1 MLQFTASDIQSW
13 DRFYRANFINCLSGF
28 KPVSLIGTINR
39 KGVTNLGVFSN
50 IVHVGSDPAL
60 VGYINRPRA
69 AAPHTLS
76 NIESVGVYT
85 INHIHPS
92 FLAKAHQASAKYP
105 DGVSE
110 FDEVGLTPQ
119 FVAGIAAPFVKESLV
134 KFSLTLQDV
143 IPIHLNSTFLVI
155 GRVEHVIL
163 EQPILQPDGFL
174 RIDAA
179 ESVNSSGLDA
189 YYSNRF
195 LARYSYAKPGKPLEQ
210 LEL

>member
-28 KPVSLIGTINR
+28 KPVSLIGTVNR
-39 KGVTNLGVFSN
+39 KGITNLGVFSN
-50 IVHVGSDPAL
+50 IVHVGADPAL

-92 FLAKAHQASAKYP
+92 MLEKAHQASAKYP
-105 DGVSE
+105 DDVSE
-110 FDEVGLTPQ
+110 FEEVGLTPQ
-119 FVAGIAAPFVKESLV
+119 FVEGLAAPFVKESLV
-134 KFSLTLQDV
+134 KFSLTLQEV

-163 EQPILQPDGFL
+163 EQSILQPDGFL
-174 RIDAA
+174 RVDTAG
-179 ESVNSSGLDA
+179 SVNSSGLDA
-189 YYSNRF
+189 YYSNQF
-195 LARYSYAKPGKPLEQ
+195 LARYSYAKPGKALDRLEP
-210 LEL
+210 